1 MLDQLLNLI
10 QQQGQQ
16 AVVNNPAVP
25 NEYNNEVLGEA
36 GNSIMSGLQQA
47 LAGGGLSQ
55 VMNMFSQG
63 GSSGGGIGSLLNN
76 PMVQG
81 IISQFTGSLT
91 NRFNVDPSQAAGISQ
106 SLIPQVLSSFAGK
119 VADPND
125 SSIDINGVMQS
136 LTGGNTSGIDF
147 QGLLSKFQGAGGD
160 FDGDGDVDL
169 QDIIARVSGGASQ
182 SGGAGGLMDMIKG
195 FMK

>member
-10 QQQGQQ
+10 QQQGQES
-16 AVVNNPAVP
+16 VVNNPAIP
-25 NEYNNEVLGEA
+25 NNYNNDVLGEA

-47 LAGGGLSQ
+47 LAGGGLTQ

-63 GSSGGGIGSLLNN
+63 SSGNGISSLLNN
-76 PMVQG
+76 PMVQN
-81 IISQFTGSLT
+81 IVQQFTGKLT
-91 NRFNVDPSQAAGISQ
+91 NQYNVSADQASQVSE

-119 VADPND
+119 VTDPND

-147 QGLLSKFQGAGGD
+147 QGLLNKFQGAGGD

>member
-10 QQQGQQ
+10 QQHGQES
-16 AVVNNPAVP
+16 VVANPAIP
-25 NEYNNEVLGEA
+25 NEHNNEVLGEA

-47 LAGGGLSQ
+47 LAGGGLTQ

-63 GSSGGGIGSLLNN
+63 GSSGGGIASLLNN

-106 SLIPQVLSSFAGK
+106 SLIPQVLSNFAGK

-125 SSIDINGVMQS
+125 SSLDINGVMQS

-147 QGLLSKFQGAGGD
+147 QGLLN
-160 FDGDGDVDL
+160 
-169 QDIIARVSGGASQ
+169 
-182 SGGAGGLMDMIKG
+182 
-195 FMK
+195 

>member
-16 AVVNNPAVP
+16 SVIDNPAVP
-25 NEYNNEVLGEA
+25 NKYNQDVLGEA
-36 GNSIMSGLQQA
+36 GNSITNGLQQA
-47 LAGGGLSQ
+47 LAGGGLAQ

-63 GSSGGGIGSLLNN
+63 GSSGGGMASLLNN

-106 SLIPQVLSSFAGK
+106 SLIPQVLSNFAGK

-125 SSIDINGVMQS
+125 SSLDINGVMQS

-147 QGLLSKFQGAGGD
+147 QSLLTKFQGAGGD

-169 QDIIARVSGGASQ
+169 QDIIARVSGGVSQ

>member
-16 AVVNNPAVP
+16 TVVQNPAVP

-63 GSSGGGIGSLLNN
+63 GAQGGAGSLLNN

-81 IISQFTGSLT
+81 IIQQFTGKLT
-91 NRFNVDPSQAAGISQ
+91 NQFSVSPDQASQVSQ

-125 SSIDINGVMQS
+125 QSLDINGVMQS
-136 LTGGNTSGIDF
+136 LIGGNASGIDF

-160 FDGDGDVDL
+160 VDGDGDADL
-169 QDIIARVSGGASQ
+169 QDIMARISGG
-182 SGGAGGLMDMIKG
+182 GGGGLMDMVKG
-195 FMK
+195 MFK

>member
-16 AVVNNPAVP
+16 SVIDNPAVP
-25 NEYNNEVLGEA
+25 NEYNQDVLGEA
-36 GNSIMSGLQQA
+36 GNSITNGLQQA
-47 LAGGGLSQ
+47 LAGGGLAQ

-63 GSSGGGIGSLLNN
+63 GSSGGGMASLLSN

-106 SLIPQVLSSFAGK
+106 SLIPQVLSNFAGK

-125 SSIDINGVMQS
+125 SSLDINGVMQS

-147 QGLLSKFQGAGGD
+147 QSLLTKFQGAGGD

-169 QDIIARVSGGASQ
+169 QDIIARVSGGVSQ

>member
-16 AVVNNPAVP
+16 TVVNNPAVQ

-36 GNSIMSGLQQA
+36 GNSINSGLQQA
-47 LAGGGLSQ
+47 LAGGGLTQ

-63 GSSGGGIGSLLNN
+63 GSSGGGIASLLSN

-81 IISQFTGSLT
+81 IISQFTGTLT
-91 NRFNVDPSQAAGISQ
+91 NRFNVDASQASGISQ
-106 SLIPQVLSSFAGK
+106 SLISQVLSSFAGK

-125 SSIDINGVMQS
+125 SSLDINGVMQS

-147 QGLLSKFQGAGGD
+147 QNLLSKFQGAGGD
-160 FDGDGDVDL
+160 FDGDGDVDM

-182 SGGAGGLMDMIKG
+182 PGGAGELMDMVKG
-195 FMK
+195 LVK

>member
-16 AVVNNPAVP
+16 TVVENPAIP
-25 NEYNNEVLGEA
+25 NQFNQQVLGEA
-36 GNSIMSGLQQA
+36 GNSILGGLQQA

-63 GSSGGGIGSLLNN
+63 GSGGGIGSLLSN

-81 IISQFTGSLT
+81 IIQQFSGTLT
-91 NRFNVDPSQAAGISQ
+91 NQFSVSPDQAGQVSQ
-106 SLIPQVLSSFAGK
+106 SLIPQVLASFAGK
-119 VADPND
+119 VTDPND
-125 SSIDINGVMQS
+125 QSLDINGVMQS
-136 LTGGNTSGIDF
+136 LAGGNAAGIDF

-160 FDGDGDVDL
+160 VDGDGDADL

-182 SGGAGGLMDMIKG
+182 SGAGGLMDMVQG
-195 FMK
+195 FFK

>member
-16 AVVNNPAVP
+16 AIVSNPAVP
-25 NEYNNEVLGEA
+25 DEYNNEVLGEA
-36 GNSIMSGLQQA
+36 GDSIMSGLQQA

-63 GSSGGGIGSLLNN
+63 GSAGGGIGSLLKN

-81 IISQFTGSLT
+81 IVSQFTGSLT

-119 VADPND
+119 VEDPND

-147 QGLLSKFQGAGGD
+147 QGLLSKFQGAEGD
-160 FDGDGDVDL
+160 FDGDDDVDL

-182 SGGAGGLMDMIKG
+182 PGGAGVMMDMING

>member
-10 QQQGQQ
+10 QQQGHQT
-16 AVVNNPAVP
+16 VVENPAIP
-25 NEYNNEVLGEA
+25 NEYNSEVLGEA

-47 LAGGGLSQ
+47 LAGGGLNQ

-63 GSSGGGIGSLLNN
+63 GAQGGAGSLLNN

-81 IISQFTGSLT
+81 IIQQFTGTLT
-91 NRFNVDPSQAAGISQ
+91 NQFSVSPDHASQVSQ
-106 SLIPQVLSSFAGK
+106 GLIPQVLSSFAGK

-125 SSIDINGVMQS
+125 QSVDINGVMQS
-136 LTGGNTSGIDF
+136 LLGGNASGIDF

-160 FDGDGDVDL
+160 VDGDGDADL
-169 QDIIARVSGGASQ
+169 QDIMARISGSGG
-182 SGGAGGLMDMIKG
+182 GGLMDMVKG
-195 FMK
+195 MFK